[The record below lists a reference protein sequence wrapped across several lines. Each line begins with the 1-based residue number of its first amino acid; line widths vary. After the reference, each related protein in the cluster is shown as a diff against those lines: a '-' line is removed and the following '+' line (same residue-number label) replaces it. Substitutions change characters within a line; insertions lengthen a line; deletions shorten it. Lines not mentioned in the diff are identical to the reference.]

1 MTARITKPNNHALQD
16 EKPMKLVTSLTSP
29 YGRKVRV
36 VLAEKKI
43 PFQLQVENPW
53 LPDSPVPT
61 FNPLGKVPVLVL
73 EDGESVFD
81 SRVIVEYLD
90 HVSPVAH
97 LIPAEFKSR
106 VAVRGIEALADGV
119 TDAAVAA
126 HLEKKRAPGQQSPD
140 WIALQEKT
148 LFRGLEALSEML
160 GENPWFFGNGMTL
173 ADIACGCTL
182 GYLELRFP
190 DIAWR
195 DAHGNLAKLADK
207 LATRASFKETVPVV

>member
-1 MTARITKPNNHALQD
+1 
-16 EKPMKLVTSLTSP
+16 MKLVSSLTSP

-53 LPDSPVPT
+53 LPDSPVPD

-97 LIPAEFKSR
+97 LIPGEPKSR
-106 VAVRGIEALADGV
+106 MMVRGVEALADGV
-119 TDAAVAA
+119 TDAAVAIFY
-126 HLEKKRAPGQQSPD
+126 EKNRPADKQSTD
-140 WIALQEKT
+140 WLTLQEKT
-148 LFRGLEALSEML
+148 LFRGLEALSEAL
-160 GENPWFFGNGMTL
+160 GEKPWYLGNSMTL
-173 ADIACGCTL
+173 ADVACGCML
-182 GYLELRFP
+182 GYLNLRFP
-190 DIAWR
+190 EIDWR
-195 DAHGNLAKLADK
+195 GVHLNLAKLFDK
-207 LATRASFKETVPVV
+207 LMTRASFKETVPIV